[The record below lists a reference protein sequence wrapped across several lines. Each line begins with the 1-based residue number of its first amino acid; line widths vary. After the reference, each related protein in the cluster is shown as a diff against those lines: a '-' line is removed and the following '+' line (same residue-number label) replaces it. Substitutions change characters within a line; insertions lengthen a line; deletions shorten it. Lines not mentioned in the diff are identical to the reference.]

1 LRRFGYLPEIVYDVP
16 NLKGSSDSM
25 HSLFSL
31 NGQAAL
37 ITGAGSAAGIGF
49 TAAKLL
55 AEMGAEVAIAA
66 TGQRIHQRVSELR
79 ELGHTA
85 RGYVADLTDRPATRT
100 MIAAVES
107 DFGKIDILVNNAGMS
122 MEGSPEES
130 YEFAEISDE
139 AWDISIARN
148 LTTCYNV
155 TRLVLP
161 GMIRRKYGRI
171 VNVSSVTGPLVSG
184 RGMAP
189 YSAAKAAMVGMSR
202 SIAIEVAL
210 DNITINNVAPGWIAT
225 ASQLEEEKAAAMY
238 TPFKRAGTPLE
249 TAALI
254 AFLATPGAS
263 YITGQIMVVDG
274 GNCLQENKGP

>member
-1 LRRFGYLPEIVYDVP
+1 MV
-16 NLKGSSDSM
+16 
-25 HSLFSL
+25 
-31 NGQAAL
+31 
-37 ITGAGSAAGIGF
+37 TGAGSAEGIGF
-49 TAAKLL
+49 AAAKLL

-66 TGQRIHQRVSELR
+66 TGQRIHQRVRELR
-79 ELGHTA
+79 EAGHTA
-85 RGYVADLTDRPATRT
+85 RGYVADLTDRAATRS
-100 MIAAVES
+100 MIESAES
-107 DFGKIDILVNNAGMS
+107 DFGKIDILVNNAGMT

-130 YEFAEISDE
+130 SQFAEMTDE
-139 AWDISIARN
+139 AWDASIARN

-171 VNVSSVTGPLVSG
+171 INVSSVTGPMVSS
-184 RGMAP
+184 RGASA

-210 DNITINNVAPGWIAT
+210 HNITINNVAPGWIAT
-225 ASQLEEEKAAAMY
+225 ASQLEEEKIAAKY
-238 TPFKRAGTPLE
+238 TPLERAGTPME
-249 TAALI
+249 TASLI
-254 AFLATPGAS
+254 AYLATPGAS